1 MTAYEILKM
10 GGSIEFP
17 WGYKLVGDP
26 ENNYIDTYQVLC
38 GEQHHDGLRVLS
50 KDGTRLALA
59 DAKHFQQQNKTT

>member
-26 ENNYIDTYQVLC
+26 ESGYIDLYQVLC
-38 GEQHHDGLRVLS
+38 GENHHDGLRSLD
-50 KDGTRLALA
+50 KDGTRLAIL
-59 DAKHFQQQNKTT
+59 DAKKFKQLNKES